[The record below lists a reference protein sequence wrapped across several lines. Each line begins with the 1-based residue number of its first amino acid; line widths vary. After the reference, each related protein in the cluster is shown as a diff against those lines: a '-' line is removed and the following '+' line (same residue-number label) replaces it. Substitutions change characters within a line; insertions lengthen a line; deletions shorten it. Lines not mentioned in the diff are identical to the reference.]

1 MIDSNVREGLEVT
14 IKFVFYLLTSWPQD
28 PAELMKMLYWIST
41 SAPAEIVKLLTHFMD
56 LPASF
61 ANIVAAAATVLDGGA

>member
-28 PAELMKMLYWIST
+28 PAELMKMLYWTST
-41 SAPAEIVKLLTHFMD
+41 SAPAEIVKMQAHIME
-56 LPASF
+56 LPARF
-61 ANIVAAAATVLDGGA
+61 ANIVAAAATILDGGA